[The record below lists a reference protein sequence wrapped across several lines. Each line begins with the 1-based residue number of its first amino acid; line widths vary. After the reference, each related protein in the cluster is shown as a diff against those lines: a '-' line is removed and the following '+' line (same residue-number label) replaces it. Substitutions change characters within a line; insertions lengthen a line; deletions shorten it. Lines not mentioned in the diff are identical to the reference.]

1 MFTLKL
7 KWLKQYRSYMMNC
20 QKIPLFGGIILMCIY
35 ILILGLYVCISY
47 LIYGMLL
54 WFLGHFLEI
63 LFCSQHSKV
72 QARYYLHFVDE
83 NMEVEGFS
91 YQPTI
96 FNQGWFCPR
105 EGISQQLETFLDITA
120 VEMLQD
126 SLLKNFLAQMSI
138 LLSLSNPILDQDN
151 CRQ

>member
-72 QARYYLHFVDE
+72 QARYNLHFVDE

-96 FNQGWFCPR
+96 FNQGWFFSPKGYFAIARNIFGYHSCGNATGQPLK
-105 EGISQQLETFLDITA
+105 EFSGPNVNIAELE
-120 VEMLQD
+120 
-126 SLLKNFLAQMSI
+126 
-138 LLSLSNPILDQDN
+138 
-151 CRQ
+151 